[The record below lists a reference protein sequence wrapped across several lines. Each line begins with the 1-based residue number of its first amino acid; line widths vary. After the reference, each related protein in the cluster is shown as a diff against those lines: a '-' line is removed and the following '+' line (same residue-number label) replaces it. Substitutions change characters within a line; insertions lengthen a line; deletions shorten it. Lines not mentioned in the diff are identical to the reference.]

1 MNVEVYQSNF
11 FIFYERALGYFPYM
25 WTHAFRGWTI
35 IHIFYVICTSLMYC
49 LEQTIHGEIA
59 CVFFLL

>member
-35 IHIFYVICTSLMYC
+35 IHIFYV
-49 LEQTIHGEIA
+49 
-59 CVFFLL
+59 